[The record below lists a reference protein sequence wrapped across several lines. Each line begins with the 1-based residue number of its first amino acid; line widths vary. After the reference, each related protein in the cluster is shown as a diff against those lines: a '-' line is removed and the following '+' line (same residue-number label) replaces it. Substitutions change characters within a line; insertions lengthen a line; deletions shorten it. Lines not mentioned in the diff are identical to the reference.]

1 MVNYKNDLTIEV
13 REEMRGGKLHAE
25 ITKLSKELPEKVRL
39 FATIRLIPGAS
50 IGYHVHENETEMF
63 YFAEGTGIVKDD
75 ETEKAVSAGDSMLTF
90 PGHGHAVENN
100 GDKDLVLVA
109 VIVKE

>member
-1 MVNYKNDLTIEV
+1 MVNYKSEFTIEV
-13 REEMRGGKLHAE
+13 REQMRGGKLHAE
-25 ITKLSKELPEKVRL
+25 IAKLSKELPENVRL

-63 YFAEGTGIVKDD
+63 YFAEGEGIVKDD

>member
-1 MVNYKNDLTIEV
+1 MSSRCKNNKEV
-13 REEMRGGKLHAE
+13 RSR
-25 ITKLSKELPEKVRL
+25 
-39 FATIRLIPGAS
+39 
-50 IGYHVHENETEMF
+50 
-63 YFAEGTGIVKDD
+63 AEGTGIVKDD

>member
-1 MVNYKNDLTIEV
+1 MVNYKTDLTVEV
-13 REEMRGGKLHAE
+13 REQMRGGKLHAE
-25 ITKLSKELPEKVRL
+25 LTKLSKELPENVRL

-63 YFAEGTGIVKDD
+63 YFAEGTGVVRDD

-90 PGHGHAVENN
+90 PGHGHSVENN

-109 VIVKE
+109 VIVRE